1 MSKAGTLL
9 IARGLRVVR
18 RGRALLDAIELS
30 LHTGEMVALMGPNG
44 AGKSTLLRA
53 LAGLLTPN
61 EGRVEIDSRP
71 LARLEPS
78 QRARRIAW
86 LAQEGELNWPVTVER
101 MVALGRIPHLSWA
114 DPWREQDAAAV
125 ERAMQLTRTR
135 RFRARRVDRLSAGE
149 RARVMLARVLAG
161 EPDVLLADE
170 PAAALDPYYRMELLS
185 LLHSMV
191 RRNGGMAVV
200 IALHDFPLAWRYCD
214 RLLLLDH
221 GRLIADG
228 HPHEVLTPERIAK
241 IYRVRV
247 TMSEAGPVP
256 HAPLVEDAQ
265 GEAETNL

>member
-9 IARGLRVVR
+9 SARGLRVVR
-18 RGRALLDAIELS
+18 RDRALLDAIEIS
-30 LHTGEMVALMGPNG
+30 IHTGEMVALMGPNG
-44 AGKSTLLRA
+44 AGKSTLLRV
-53 LAGLLTPN
+53 LAGLLTPD
-61 EGRVEIDSRP
+61 EGRVEIDARS
-71 LARLEPS
+71 LARLEPAE
-78 QRARRIAW
+78 RARRIAW
-86 LAQEGELNWPVTVER
+86 LAQEGELHWPVTVER
-101 MVALGRIPHLSWA
+101 AVALGRIPHLSWA
-114 DPWREQDAAAV
+114 DPWREQDAAAI

-185 LLHSMV
+185 LLHGMV
-191 RRNGGMAVV
+191 RNDGMAVV
-200 IALHDFPLAWRYCD
+200 IALHDFPSAWRYCD

-228 HPHEVLTPERIAK
+228 HPHEVLTPERIAE

-256 HAPLVEDAQ
+256 HAPLVGDAQ
-265 GEAETNL
+265 SEEETHP